1 MSQQV
6 SALNYVLNSFEEATK
21 KDFKGFTLERSS
33 TIYNAFQE
41 LQSQL
46 LQGAKAVKEL
56 EDLKDQ
62 AKGAKAVENVVQDEN
77 PSPKITP
84 KKR

>member
-33 TIYNAFQE
+33 IIYNAFQE

-56 EDLKDQ
+56 EDLRNQSKEPSP
-62 AKGAKAVENVVQDEN
+62 ENAPQGQID
-77 PSPKITP
+77 PTPKITP

>member
-33 TIYNAFQE
+33 IIYNAFQE

-46 LQGAKAVKEL
+46 SQGANAQRDLEKLKIEMEQREAANKEL
-56 EDLKDQ
+56 KQTED
-62 AKGAKAVENVVQDEN
+62 
-77 PSPKITP
+77 TP
-84 KKR
+84 KKKPQR

>member
-56 EDLKDQ
+56 EDLRNQ
-62 AKGAKAVENVVQDEN
+62 AKENVVQGQG